1 MASGSEFERCLRRQT
16 CVILVGFAVMLVAML
31 TPVYVALYSG
41 GAG

>member
-16 CVILVGFAVMLVAML
+16 CAILVGWAVMLVAML
-31 TPVYVALYSG
+31 TPIYLALFSG